1 MSKKR
6 TEPEVIE
13 NKEIELKGASTIP
26 DEDKK
31 TEKANELNK
40 VDFDNIKYVKP
51 KTLSE
56 SYLKSSASGVNS
68 ASSNFVTGIRN
79 LNSKDLKG
87 LFQPIDLARGIP
99 DPLEREAF
107 IRENGSKLV
116 NLVDLDEVAIN
127 FRGDLYDAY
136 KYKER
141 NYHKNVKAF
150 IDDLDENQGFIS
162 EMGRT
167 ISKIT
172 GKTAL
177 NVAGVIPA
185 IYGVGSAIANLD
197 ASKVFDNSW
206 FDAWETLDQQIDK
219 YTFVYGGSDI
229 WETDPETGGIKIDAN
244 GQPVQKDFFARVG
257 SDPIR
262 FFNAEAAPAISFV
275 AGAVVTEL
283 AAAGLAPFT
292 AGASVAVNT
301 ARLGGQ
307 VNRLLSGTRLFSK
320 SYKIMRGLEPLN
332 KFGKARKYVEG
343 YNKVYKTSNRVMQGL
358 RSSALESSL
367 IARSTQDQTL
377 ARLVENHRQA
387 YNLEPTEADMRRYEA
402 EAKKAGML
410 AYSINTP
417 LVAGSNFIQFS
428 KLFNKN
434 YAMSTGAI
442 RRNMNKLDP
451 NAMGGTRFVN
461 GKRIANVDAP
471 DFSATKYWKYTKAAV
486 QNPLTEAFEEFSQG
500 ALEEGLVDY
509 YGARYSGAT
518 AREQVSFI
526 NAMANASKKFLNSDE
541 GTSSIFIGG
550 MMGLLGLRLP
560 VYSKRD
566 DGTYRIGFKAFG
578 GSMEEIRGLKSEAK
592 EAKDFAQQYN
602 ERFLLENPVLKA
614 NFQAHFNDRRAQEN
628 ADAAAVNNDPFEFKN
643 AEFDQMFAL
652 IQNRASLGIIDSVF
666 QDFED
671 LRNMPLSE
679 FNKLYGSEEIQFTAV
694 EREQALKK
702 AEERAK
708 KIVKNISEVREVVEH
723 RGLFK
728 NDLVRKLGDLLTDK
742 TNINRDILAEKFG
755 EEVVE
760 QLSYLRSVVDN
771 TEEREQALMDTINS
785 KASIRLDSQE
795 LDKMAAEL
803 SSINSKTKRA
813 EFKEKIRE
821 KVKEAKEEW
830 KKEDPVNYKLYG
842 QELNQSIDDIADL
855 KIRRAQ
861 AAEMYSKLLTD
872 EGLKKLTKIKNAF
885 EKNYQEELEAA
896 IKENIAQQAAAK
908 RNASINNLAAE
919 EEALFGNSDITDA
932 EAEISILRGIS
943 KYKQNRPTNPEVLT
957 TKEKKEAIQ
966 FLDQHP
972 GLLAAVVNSLRNK
985 GIDIPQIKTVANLE
999 QLAKISEDI
1008 YDDIF
1013 EALDNILNLVTR
1025 IEEAG
1030 LNRKIFD
1037 DFEDESQP
1045 TTSDAATEGAPILTI
1060 EEYEQVEGGKTI
1072 LLVTHDKRLPKGQDP
1087 TSHFGENGKVA
1098 DHKNKS
1104 KELDSGTINAPE
1116 FLNNDTLK
1124 TGLETAVFEIP
1135 NTEYNRDPKRTAS
1148 DLRIDV
1154 YHVDKKTG
1162 KRTFLGMLPSAGN
1175 VGQLETTAGSETLTN
1190 LRKAIVTRHN
1200 LNKIKKKRDTR
1211 TPQQIQEEIVELE
1224 NQLKDLEA
1232 GTVESAEDQAILESV
1247 RKSLKEEIE
1256 KNNVN
1261 LTEEQV
1267 DSMSLEQLG
1276 QEIQKI
1282 CKK

>member
-1 MSKKR
+1 MSKKK
-6 TEPEVIE
+6 TTPDVIVD
-13 NKEIELKGASTIP
+13 KDVELKGASTVP
-26 DEDKK
+26 DEE
-31 TEKANELNK
+31 TKAREAKIKELNK
-40 VDFDNIKYVKP
+40 TDFDNIKYKQP
-51 KTLSE
+51 ENLSE
-56 SYLKSSASGVNS
+56 ALLQRSSSGVTAGTS
-68 ASSNFVTGIRN
+68 GFVFGGMRRN
-79 LNSKDLKG
+79 LSSQDITNLI
-87 LFQPIDLARGIP
+87 QPVDLARGIP

-107 IRENGSKLV
+107 IRENGQKLI
-116 NLVDLDEVAIN
+116 NLVDLNEVAIN
-127 FRGDLYDAY
+127 FKGDLGDAY

-162 EMGRT
+162 EMSRT

-206 FDAWETLDQQIDK
+206 FDAWEMLDQQIDK

-292 AGASVAVNT
+292 AGASLAVNT

-307 VNRLLSGTRLFSK
+307 ATKLFSK
-320 SYKIMRGLEPLN
+320 GYRAMKGLTPLT
-332 KFGKARKYVEG
+332 KFGQGRKYIQG
-343 YNKVYKTSNRVMQGL
+343 YQAVYKNSNRVMKGL

-402 EAKKAGML
+402 EAKKAGTL

-442 RRNMNKLDP
+442 RRNMNRLDP
-451 NAMGGTRFVN
+451 NAIGGTRFVN
-461 GKRIANVDAP
+461 GKRIANIDAA

-509 YGARYSGAT
+509 YGARFSGAT
-518 AREQVSFI
+518 AREQISFI

-550 MMGLLGLRLP
+550 VMGLLGLRLP

-566 DGTYRIGFKAFG
+566 DGTYRLGFKAFG

-592 EAKDFAQQYN
+592 EAKDFAEQYN
-602 ERFLLENPVLKA
+602 KRFLLENVILRA

-628 ADAAAVNNDPFEFKN
+628 ADAAAVSNDPFEFKN

-742 TNINRDILAEKFG
+742 TGINRDILAEKFG

-803 SSINSKTKRA
+803 SSINNKTKRA

-872 EGLKKLTKIKNAF
+872 EGLKKFTKIKNAF
-885 EKNYQEELEAA
+885 EDNYQKELDKAA
-896 IKENIAQQAAAK
+896 KENIAQQAAAK
-908 RNASINNLAAE
+908 RNASLNNLAAE

-932 EAEISILRGIS
+932 EAKISILRGIS

-966 FLDQHP
+966 FLDKHP

-985 GIDIPQIKTVANLE
+985 GRELTQIKTVADLE
-999 QLAKISEDI
+999 QVGEISEDI

-1013 EALDNILNLVTR
+1013 EALDNILNFVTK

-1045 TTSDAATEGAPILTI
+1045 TVDDSATEGAPILTI

-1072 LLVTHDKRLPKGQDP
+1072 LLVTHDKRIPKSKED
-1087 TSHFGENGKVA
+1087 TSQFGENGKVA
-1098 DHKNKS
+1098 DHKNKA
-1104 KELDSGTINAPE
+1104 KELDSGKINAPE

-1162 KRTFLGMLPSAGN
+1162 KRTFLGMLPSVGN

-1200 LNKIKKKRDTR
+1200 VNKIKKKKDTK
-1211 TPQQIQEEIVELE
+1211 TSQQLQEEIAELE
-1224 NQLKDLEA
+1224 NQLKDLETGA
-1232 GTVESAEDQAILESV
+1232 VESAEDQAILETV